1 MRVTIAEIAQAL
13 NYPYLQN
20 GDGIVTGV
28 SIDSRAVNK
37 GDLFVALAGEQTDG
51 HNYLA
56 QALEQGAAGVV
67 ISREDAIAEYG
78 LQNYILAE
86 DGAVFLQTLAHW
98 LRQNTIIPV
107 IAVTGSTGKT
117 STKDFLAAVLSSLGD
132 VVVTKGNHNNEL
144 GMPLTICRLEE
155 DTKSM
160 VVEMGMRG
168 LGQIDFLC
176 NIAKPKY
183 GLITNIGKTHC
194 ELLGSQE
201 NIAQAKCE
209 LLAHIPSDGV
219 ITLNSS
225 DRALIAPWLDTCKG
239 RIVWYDATG
248 LDKNAE
254 YRAENIIQHPEGIT
268 YELHAG
274 DHSEKIHLAVHGVHN
289 VSNSMAAIAIAREVG
304 VDWKSIVSA
313 LAQAK
318 LTGMRLDITK
328 NADGVTVINDAYN
341 ANPDSMKSAI
351 SVLMN
356 QEGSRK
362 IAVLG
367 DMYELGK
374 YEEQSHREVGNEA
387 AVQHVDYLIA
397 VGQLGALIGESA
409 QMAGCRVDFAK
420 DNAEASSL
428 LRQYIK
434 TGDAVLVKGSRGM
447 KMEQIVQSLMG

>member
-107 IAVTGSTGKT
+107 IGVTGSTGKT
-117 STKDFLAAVLSSLGD
+117 STKDFLAAVLAPLGD

-155 DTKSM
+155 DTKAM

-219 ITLNSS
+219 IALNSS
-225 DRALIAPWLDTCKG
+225 DRALIAPWLDICKG

-248 LDKNAE
+248 RDKNAE
-254 YRAENIIQHPEGIT
+254 YRAENIIQHAAGIT

>member
-78 LQNYILAE
+78 LQNYIFAE

-98 LRQNTIIPV
+98 LRQNTEIPV
-107 IAVTGSTGKT
+107 IGVTGSTGKT
-117 STKDFLAAVLSSLGD
+117 STKDFLAAVLTSLGD

-155 DTKSM
+155 DTKAM

-209 LLAHIPSDGV
+209 LLAHIPSDGM
-219 ITLNSS
+219 IALNSS
-225 DRALIAPWLDTCKG
+225 DRALIAPWRDTCKG
-239 RIVWYDATG
+239 RIVWYDGTG
-248 LDKNAE
+248 KDKDAE
-254 YRAENIIQHPEGIT
+254 YRADW
-268 YELHAG
+268 HA
-274 DHSEKIHLAVHGVHN
+274 
-289 VSNSMAAIAIAREVG
+289 R
-304 VDWKSIVSA
+304 
-313 LAQAK
+313 
-318 LTGMRLDITK
+318 MR
-328 NADGVTVINDAYN
+328 
-341 ANPDSMKSAI
+341 
-351 SVLMN
+351 
-356 QEGSRK
+356 Q
-362 IAVLG
+362 
-367 DMYELGK
+367 K
-374 YEEQSHREVGNEA
+374 YHW
-387 AVQHVDYLIA
+387 
-397 VGQLGALIGESA
+397 
-409 QMAGCRVDFAK
+409 
-420 DNAEASSL
+420 
-428 LRQYIK
+428 
-434 TGDAVLVKGSRGM
+434 
-447 KMEQIVQSLMG
+447 

>member
-98 LRQNTIIPV
+98 LRQNTEIPV

-117 STKDFLAAVLSSLGD
+117 STKDFLAAVLTSLGD

-155 DTKSM
+155 DTKAM

-209 LLAHIPSDGV
+209 LLVHIPSDGV
-219 ITLNSS
+219 IALNSS

-239 RIVWYDATG
+239 RIVWYDSTG

-254 YRAENIIQHPEGIT
+254 YRAENIIQHAEGIT

-274 DHSEKIHLAVHGVHN
+274 DYSEKIHLAVHGVHN

>member
-1 MRVTIAEIAQAL
+1 MTIAEIAQAL

-98 LRQNTIIPV
+98 LRQNTEIPV

-155 DTKSM
+155 DTKAM

-219 ITLNSS
+219 IALNSS

-409 QMAGCRVDFAK
+409 QMAGCHVDFAK
-420 DNAEASSL
+420 DNAEAISL
-428 LRQYIK
+428 LYQYIK
-434 TGDAVLVKGSRGM
+434 TGDAILVKGSRGM

>member
-1 MRVTIAEIAQAL
+1 MRMTIAEIAQAL

-98 LRQNTIIPV
+98 LRQNTDIPV

-117 STKDFLAAVLSSLGD
+117 STKDFLAAVLAPLGD

-155 DTKSM
+155 DTKAM

-176 NIAKPKY
+176 NIAQPKY

-209 LLAHIPSDGV
+209 LLSHIPSDGM
-219 ITLNSS
+219 IALNSS

-239 RIVWYDATG
+239 RIVWYDSTG
-248 LDKNAE
+248 RDKNAE
-254 YRAENIIQHPEGIT
+254 YRAENIIQHAEGIT

-434 TGDAVLVKGSRGM
+434 IGDAVLVKGSRGM

>member
-117 STKDFLAAVLSSLGD
+117 STKDFLAAVLAPLGD

-155 DTKSM
+155 DTKAM

-219 ITLNSS
+219 IALNSS

-239 RIVWYDATG
+239 RIVWYDSTG

-254 YRAENIIQHPEGIT
+254 YRAENIIQHAEGIT
-268 YELHAG
+268 YELHVE

-356 QEGSRK
+356 QEGGRK

>member
-1 MRVTIAEIAQAL
+1 MRVTIAEIAQVL
-13 NYPYLQN
+13 NYPYLQT
-20 GDGIVTGV
+20 GEGIVTGI

-37 GDLFVALAGEQTDG
+37 GDLFVALVGEQTDG
-51 HNYLA
+51 HKYLV
-56 QALEQGAAGVV
+56 QAIEQGAAGVV
-67 ISREDAIAEYG
+67 ISREDTIAEYG
-78 LQNYILAE
+78 LQNYVLVE
-86 DGAVFLQTLAHW
+86 DGTAFLQTLAHW
-98 LRQNTIIPV
+98 LRQNTNIPV

-117 STKDFLAAVLSSLGD
+117 STKDFLAAVLAPLGD
-132 VVVTKGNHNNEL
+132 VVVTKGNRNNEL

-155 DTKSM
+155 DTKAM

-168 LGQIDFLC
+168 LGQIEFLC
-176 NIAKPKY
+176 NIAKPQY

-209 LLAHIPSDGV
+209 LLAHIPADGM
-219 ITLNSS
+219 IALNSS
-225 DRALIAPWLDTCKG
+225 DRTLITPWLDTCKG
-239 RIVWYDATG
+239 RVVWYDGTG
-248 LDKNAE
+248 KDQNAE
-254 YRAENIIQHPEGIT
+254 YRAENIVQHANGIT

-274 DHSEKIHLAVHGVHN
+274 NHIETIHLAVHGVHN

-304 VDWKSIVSA
+304 VSWEQIVST
-313 LAQAK
+313 LSQAK

-328 NADGVTVINDAYN
+328 NADGITIINDAYN

-351 SVLMN
+351 SVLMH
-356 QEGSRK
+356 QDGCRK
-362 IAVLG
+362 VAVLG

-374 YEEQSHREVGNEA
+374 YEEESHREVGKEA

-409 QMAGCRVDFAK
+409 HMAGCHVDFAK
-420 DNAEASSL
+420 DNAEAISL
-428 LRQYIK
+428 LNQYIK

>member
-1 MRVTIAEIAQAL
+1 MRMTIAEIAQAL

-98 LRQNTIIPV
+98 LRQNTEIPV
-107 IAVTGSTGKT
+107 IGVTGSTGKT
-117 STKDFLAAVLSSLGD
+117 STKDFLAAVLTSLGD

-155 DTKSM
+155 DTKAM

-176 NIAKPKY
+176 NIAQPKY

-219 ITLNSS
+219 IALNSS

-239 RIVWYDATG
+239 RIVWYDSTG
-248 LDKNAE
+248 RDKNAE

>member
-1 MRVTIAEIAQAL
+1 
-13 NYPYLQN
+13 
-20 GDGIVTGV
+20 
-28 SIDSRAVNK
+28 
-37 GDLFVALAGEQTDG
+37 
-51 HNYLA
+51 
-56 QALEQGAAGVV
+56 
-67 ISREDAIAEYG
+67 
-78 LQNYILAE
+78 
-86 DGAVFLQTLAHW
+86 
-98 LRQNTIIPV
+98 
-107 IAVTGSTGKT
+107 
-117 STKDFLAAVLSSLGD
+117 
-132 VVVTKGNHNNEL
+132 
-144 GMPLTICRLEE
+144 
-155 DTKSM
+155 
-160 VVEMGMRG
+160 
-168 LGQIDFLC
+168 
-176 NIAKPKY
+176 
-183 GLITNIGKTHC
+183 
-194 ELLGSQE
+194 
-201 NIAQAKCE
+201 KCE
-209 LLAHIPSDGV
+209 LLAYIPSDGAAV
-219 ITLNSS
+219 LNSS

-239 RIVWYDATG
+239 RIVWYDGTG

-254 YRAENIIQHPEGIT
+254 YRAENIIQHAEGIT

>member
-98 LRQNTIIPV
+98 LRQNTEIPV
-107 IAVTGSTGKT
+107 IGVTGSTGKT
-117 STKDFLAAVLSSLGD
+117 STKDFLAAVLTSLGD

-155 DTKSM
+155 DTKAM

-176 NIAKPKY
+176 NIAQPKY

-219 ITLNSS
+219 IALNSS

-239 RIVWYDATG
+239 RIVWYDSTG

>member
-98 LRQNTIIPV
+98 LRQNTDIPV
-107 IAVTGSTGKT
+107 IGVTGSTGKT
-117 STKDFLAAVLSSLGD
+117 STKDFLAAVLAPLGD

-155 DTKSM
+155 DTKAM

>member
-98 LRQNTIIPV
+98 LRQNTEIPV

-117 STKDFLAAVLSSLGD
+117 STKDFLAAVLAPLGD

-155 DTKSM
+155 DTKAM

-209 LLAHIPSDGV
+209 LLVHIPSDGV
-219 ITLNSS
+219 IALNSS

-304 VDWKSIVSA
+304 VDWESIVSA

>member
-117 STKDFLAAVLSSLGD
+117 STKDFLAAVLAPLGD

-155 DTKSM
+155 DTKAM

-219 ITLNSS
+219 I
-225 DRALIAPWLDTCKG
+225 AL
-239 RIVWYDATG
+239 
-248 LDKNAE
+248 
-254 YRAENIIQHPEGIT
+254 YR
-268 YELHAG
+268 
-274 DHSEKIHLAVHGVHN
+274 
-289 VSNSMAAIAIAREVG
+289 
-304 VDWKSIVSA
+304 
-313 LAQAK
+313 
-318 LTGMRLDITK
+318 
-328 NADGVTVINDAYN
+328 
-341 ANPDSMKSAI
+341 
-351 SVLMN
+351 
-356 QEGSRK
+356 
-362 IAVLG
+362 
-367 DMYELGK
+367 
-374 YEEQSHREVGNEA
+374 
-387 AVQHVDYLIA
+387 
-397 VGQLGALIGESA
+397 
-409 QMAGCRVDFAK
+409 
-420 DNAEASSL
+420 
-428 LRQYIK
+428 
-434 TGDAVLVKGSRGM
+434 
-447 KMEQIVQSLMG
+447 

>member
-155 DTKSM
+155 DTKAM

-219 ITLNSS
+219 IALNSS

>member
-1 MRVTIAEIAQAL
+1 MTIAEIAQAL

-98 LRQNTIIPV
+98 LRQNTEIPV
-107 IAVTGSTGKT
+107 IGVTGSTGKT
-117 STKDFLAAVLSSLGD
+117 STKDFLAAVLTSLGD

-155 DTKSM
+155 DTKAM

-219 ITLNSS
+219 IALNSS

-239 RIVWYDATG
+239 RIVWYDSTG
-248 LDKNAE
+248 RDKNAE
-254 YRAENIIQHPEGIT
+254 YRAENIIQHAEGIT
-268 YELHAG
+268 YELHVE

>member
-98 LRQNTIIPV
+98 LRQNTDIPV
-107 IAVTGSTGKT
+107 IGVTGSTGKT
-117 STKDFLAAVLSSLGD
+117 STKDFLAAVLAPLGD

-155 DTKSM
+155 DTKAM

-219 ITLNSS
+219 IALNSS

>member
-86 DGAVFLQTLAHW
+86 DGAVFLQTLAHL
-98 LRQNTIIPV
+98 LRQNTDIPV
-107 IAVTGSTGKT
+107 IGVTGSTGKT
-117 STKDFLAAVLSSLGD
+117 STKDFLAAVLTSLGD

-155 DTKSM
+155 DTKAM

-176 NIAKPKY
+176 NIAQPKY

-219 ITLNSS
+219 IALNSS

-239 RIVWYDATG
+239 RIVWYDSTG
-248 LDKNAE
+248 RDKNAE

>member
-155 DTKSM
+155 DTKAM

-219 ITLNSS
+219 IALNSS

-239 RIVWYDATG
+239 RIVWYDSTG
-248 LDKNAE
+248 RDKNAE

>member
-117 STKDFLAAVLSSLGD
+117 STKDFLAAVLAPLGD

-155 DTKSM
+155 DTKAM

-219 ITLNSS
+219 IALNSS

-239 RIVWYDATG
+239 RIVWYDSTG

-254 YRAENIIQHPEGIT
+254 YRAENIIQHAEGIT

-274 DHSEKIHLAVHGVHN
+274 NHSKKIHLAVHGVHN

>member
-1 MRVTIAEIAQAL
+1 MTIAEIAQAL

-98 LRQNTIIPV
+98 LRQNTEIPV
-107 IAVTGSTGKT
+107 IGVTGSTGKT
-117 STKDFLAAVLSSLGD
+117 STKDFLAAVLTSLGD

-155 DTKSM
+155 DTKAM

-194 ELLGSQE
+194 ELLGSQK

-219 ITLNSS
+219 IALNSS

-274 DHSEKIHLAVHGVHN
+274 DHSEKILLAVHGVHN